1 MMGSMEPSLLLQA
14 VLDNPDDRGTRF
26 VLSDFLEEN
35 GVLRP
40 QDRPQ
45 WLRLNG
51 YWTFAPD
58 GSLWWSVLFRG
69 VSIKVAESS
78 APVGF
83 RRCRGEPLR
92 PNCQDCDD
100 APAWIRWPI
109 WADWRK
115 GQQGG
120 KFLGKR
126 WLCRSC
132 HEERIANG
140 SIHT

>member
-1 MMGSMEPSLLLQA
+1 MMWSMEPSLLQA

-40 QDRPQ
+40 EDRPQ

-51 YWTFAPD
+51 YWTFERD
-58 GSLWWSVLFRG
+58 GSLWWSVLPRG
-69 VSIKVAESS
+69 VSIKVAQSS

-83 RRCRGEPLR
+83 RPCRGEPRR
-92 PNCQDCDD
+92 PNCQDCEE
-100 APAWIRWPI
+100 APAWIRWPT

-115 GQQGG
+115 RRQGG

-126 WLCRSC
+126 WLCGSC
-132 HEERIANG
+132 HEQRVADG
-140 SIHT
+140 SIRT